1 MIRKIVIFLVMF
13 KFFLAIFFIMSLFVQ
28 NSTQWT
34 QRQRGFINIPADFSF
49 GSDSS
54 YNLPDTSPT
63 GATYQQTSYSSQT
76 YPQTTQPPFTSHQ
89 QTYTQPSSRPITTT
103 SAPIRTSSSS
113 ENLIYGVQFDCTGKP
128 TGFYKNP
135 KYCDLF
141 HVCVGQRLKK
151 TYPCPQVGGDRF
163 YYDES
168 TRRCEA
174 ANYNPNGCPSN
185 NYYQSSASE
194 PAQTTTPAPPLEQW
208 KQYVRKTDPFTCN
221 GQADGFYVRLYFL
234 TKILSFCIELN
245 MPVIK

>member
-1 MIRKIVIFLVMF
+1 
-13 KFFLAIFFIMSLFVQ
+13 
-28 NSTQWT
+28 
-34 QRQRGFINIPADFSF
+34 
-49 GSDSS
+49 
-54 YNLPDTSPT
+54 
-63 GATYQQTSYSSQT
+63 
-76 YPQTTQPPFTSHQ
+76 
-89 QTYTQPSSRPITTT
+89 
-103 SAPIRTSSSS
+103 
-113 ENLIYGVQFDCTGKP
+113 
-128 TGFYKNP
+128 
-135 KYCDLF
+135 
-141 HVCVGQRLKK
+141 VGQRLKK

-221 GQADGFYVRLYFL
+221 GQADGFYVRFYFL